1 MTIMRWRN
9 YPSLSDV
16 FESLFDRQAEN
27 MENETYH
34 ISPAINILE
43 HEKGFVIE
51 LAAPGFSKE
60 DLKISLDSNVLTI
73 SAEGKKDQE
82 KVQYLRR
89 EFACGK
95 FSKSFTLPKS
105 IDIEKISADFD
116 KGILRVNLPK
126 KEELTITKQIKIQ

>member
-73 SAEGKKDQE
+73 SAEGKKIR
-82 KVQYLRR
+82 KKCNT
-89 EFACGK
+89 FAVSLLAENSPNRSLYQK
-95 FSKSFTLPKS
+95 AL
-105 IDIEKISADFD
+105 I
-116 KGILRVNLPK
+116 
-126 KEELTITKQIKIQ
+126 